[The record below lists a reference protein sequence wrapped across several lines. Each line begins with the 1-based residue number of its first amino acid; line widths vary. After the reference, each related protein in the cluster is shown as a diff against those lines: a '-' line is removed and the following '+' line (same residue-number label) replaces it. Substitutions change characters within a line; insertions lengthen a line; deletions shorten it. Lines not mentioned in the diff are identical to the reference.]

1 MTARAAEYILVAGRT
16 LPVVAKVWSNGIEC
30 LAVMEAPGRPRLVP
44 VAVAQKAP
52 GRSRPVLCCVDGER
66 V

>member
-1 MTARAAEYILVAGRT
+1 MTARAAEYILWHEKTT
-16 LPVVAKVWSNGIEC
+16 LVKAKVRSNGVEYY
-30 LAVMEAPGRPRLVP
+30 AVQDEHGIALVP

-52 GRSRPVLCCVDGER
+52 GRSRPVLCCIDGER

>member
-1 MTARAAEYILVAGRT
+1 MTARAAEYILWHGKTYAVK
-16 LPVVAKVWSNGIEC
+16 AKVRSNGIDC
-30 LAVMEAPGRPRLVP
+30 LAIQDERAIMLVP

-52 GRSRPVLCCVDGER
+52 GRSRPVLCCIDGER